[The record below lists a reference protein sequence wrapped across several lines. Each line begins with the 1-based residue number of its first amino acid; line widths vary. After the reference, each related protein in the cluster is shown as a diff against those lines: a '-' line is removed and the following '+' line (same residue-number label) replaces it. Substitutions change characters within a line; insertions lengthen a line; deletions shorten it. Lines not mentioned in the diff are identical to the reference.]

1 MGLKAENVFKPGA
14 YPEYTYVSRNYENT
28 GISYELRL
36 KQALRTAGC
45 LTSLIGPSK
54 MGKTILCETVIGFDN
69 IVEISGADFNGN
81 TDFWA
86 TVAAKVELPYLGE
99 ITTEREMKE
108 GSSRET
114 DSKSERYVLSKD
126 KVIQYYKDHDKV
138 LVIDDFHYA
147 SKDMQMKMAHQ
158 LKDAIRRE
166 LKVVVVSLPHRSD
179 DAIRQN
185 ADLSGRLSLINL
197 EAWKKDDLKEIA
209 LKGFKQLNI
218 KIADEVADQLA
229 IECLTSPQL
238 MQYICLSICTL
249 LEDRHEDTVNEDI
262 LEIAYKF
269 TTVNFNY
276 YDVVN
281 VMSKGP
287 NTRGKKR
294 NLYKTVTGKELDLYG
309 LIVEALAKNPPIME
323 LDFDKIYERVLNLI
337 PGKETRPDKQSVKNH
352 LNNLQRILKEKEE
365 IYKAIDWKDGKVYVL
380 DPLFLFYLRWGRI
393 DG

>member
-54 MGKTILCETVIGFDN
+54 MGKTILCEKVIGFDN
-69 IVEISGADFNGN
+69 IVELSGADFHVN

-86 TVAAKVELPYLGE
+86 IVAAKVELPYNGE
-99 ITTEREMKE
+99 ITTERELTEGNSKE
-108 GSSRET
+108 SDGKKE
-114 DSKSERYVLSKD
+114 KYILSKD
-126 KVIQYYKDHDKV
+126 KVIQFYKDNEKV

-147 SKDMQMKMAHQ
+147 SKEMQMIMAQQ
-158 LKDAIRRE
+158 LKDAIRKE
-166 LKVVVVSLPHRSD
+166 LKVVVVSLPHRAD

-185 ADLSGRLSLINL
+185 ADLSGRLSLINI
-197 EAWKKDDLKEIA
+197 ETWKEKDLKEIA
-209 LKGFKQLNI
+209 LLGFKQLHINI
-218 KIADEVADQLA
+218 TDEVAGQLA

-238 MQYICLSICTL
+238 MQYICLSICIL
-249 LEDRHEDTVNEDI
+249 LEDKNEDTVKADM
-262 LEIAYKF
+262 LESAYRF

-276 YDVVN
+276 SDVVN

-287 NTRGKKR
+287 NPRGKKR
-294 NLYKTVTGKELDLYG
+294 KLFKTLTGKELDLYG
-309 LIVEALAKNPPIME
+309 LIVESIAKNPPLMVMDIE
-323 LDFDKIYERVLNLI
+323 TLYDRIINLI
-337 PGKETRPDKQSVKNH
+337 PADDPKPDKQSVRSH
-352 LNNLQRILKEKEE
+352 MNNLQIILKDKEE
-365 IYKAIDWKDGKVYVL
+365 IYKAVDWKDETVYIL

-393 DG
+393 DE